1 VIAKNDTVVK
11 EEETMER
18 IASITTRKQLY
29 WIEVRSALPVLGF
42 VLILTV
48 LLCLGA
54 VKFLAAPW
62 TNAALTCA
70 LIIGPPIWFFW
81 PDYPTEDDVE
91 RDRALRRSAG
101 MPDDVEP
108 D

>member
-1 VIAKNDTVVK
+1 MIASKDHVVE

-18 IASITTRKQLY
+18 IANITTRKRLY
-29 WIEVRSALPVLGF
+29 WIEVRSELPVLGF
-42 VLILTV
+42 MLILAV
-48 LLCLGA
+48 LLCVGA
-54 VKFLAAPW
+54 VKFFAAPW
-62 TNAALTCA
+62 PNAALTCA
-70 LIIGPPIWFFW
+70 LIMGPPIWFFW
-81 PDYPTEDDVE
+81 PDYPTEDDVQ